1 MTNTIV
7 ILAAGMSSR
16 MKKSTDSSIGSTKAD
31 EANKKSKSLIT
42 FGNKPFIFFLLENIV
57 DAGFQNV
64 IMVVGQ
70 DYEDFKNEMDKFPNI
85 SKINIEYAIQSI
97 PENRVKPFGTAD
109 AVYQTMDQIDKLK
122 NQSFCVCNSDN
133 LYSTKSLKLIRE
145 NSYDNAVLAY
155 DRDSLNF
162 PKERVSSFSIL
173 MTNSE
178 FNLVNFIE
186 KPTQEQVEQN
196 LDDNGKIRVSMN
208 IFKFDGSQ
216 AFEFIKSCP
225 VNPLR
230 NEKELPSAIVNMIS
244 HDSLYMK
251 GIPIAEHV
259 PDLTSKSDIQII
271 QKLIESKWL
280 KEK

>member
-42 FGNKPFIFFLLENIV
+42 FGNKPFIYFLLENIV

-85 SKINIEYAIQSI
+85 SKINIEYAIQLI

-133 LYSTKSLKLIRE
+133 LYSTKSLKLIRK

-162 PKERVSSFSIL
+162 PKDRVSSFSIL

-271 QKLIESKWL
+271 QKLIESK
-280 KEK
+280 

>member
-42 FGNKPFIFFLLENIV
+42 FGNKPFIYFLLENIV

-173 MTNSE
+173 MTNNE

-271 QKLIESKWL
+271 QKLIESK
-280 KEK
+280 

>member
-16 MKKSTDSSIGSTKAD
+16 MKKSTDSSIGLTKAD

-42 FGNKPFIFFLLENIV
+42 FGNKPFIYFLLENIV

-64 IMVVGQ
+64 IMVVGK
-70 DYEDFKNEMDKFPNI
+70 DYKDFKNEMDKFPNI
-85 SKINIEYAIQSI
+85 SKINIEYSIQSV
-97 PENRVKPFGTAD
+97 PENRVKPLGTAD

-271 QKLIESKWL
+271 QKLIESK
-280 KEK
+280 

>member
-122 NQSFCVCNSDN
+122 HQSFCVCNSDN

-162 PKERVSSFSIL
+162 PKDRVSSFSIL
-173 MTNSE
+173 MINSE

-225 VNPLR
+225 INPLR

-271 QKLIESKWL
+271 QKLIESK
-280 KEK
+280 